1 MTDSYSRRQLA
12 GSDVNRPTREEFEA
26 NRVRD
31 INQYNFENKDQ
42 TIPVGHVIQ
51 EKATGFTGFGTIK
64 FRYKRWDGTKYVS
77 ATKDEYQTYV
87 NTKGFI
93 GPPNPQGIV
102 QKTADLYEG
111 KKPPAGDAG
120 NAGDAGGGNA
130 ESEPVNQ
137 DPTYGNETVELQRS
151 GWEKDIK
158 ENLRY
163 PYERMESTQ
172 DYIQFSVIEYKRA
185 GRTGGPVGTN
195 RLNQGTGVQN
205 RFTDPRNG
213 QRDLN
218 ADILGSVTLPVPSQ
232 IGDNNGADYGSGNLN
247 FLQEAGLGVA
257 SDVIAGNQEGLRSAG
272 ARIKNLIGTIS
283 GNSDNLVNNFFAN
296 QAVGAFGGNLDFNQ
310 LLARSSGVI
319 INPNMELLFTGP
331 KLRSFTFAFKFTPRF
346 SKEAE
351 EIRQIIRVFK
361 KHSSPKSNGIFLK
374 SPNIFQIRYLGEG
387 GQNHQFLNRFKLCAL
402 TNMTVNYTGDGVY
415 ATYDDG
421 TPVSTIMTLTFNELT
436 PVYAED
442 YNDSVGGV
450 GY

>member
-12 GSDVNRPTREEFEA
+12 GAEVNRPTREELDA

-42 TIPVGHVIQ
+42 TIPVGHIIEEQ
-51 EKATGFTGFGTIK
+51 IPFLGAGKM
-64 FRYKRWDGTKYVS
+64 RYKRWDGTKYVS
-77 ATKDEYQTYV
+77 ATKSEYETYA

-93 GPPNPQGIV
+93 GPPNPQGII

-111 KKPPAGDAG
+111 GKLPAGG
-120 NAGDAGGGNA
+120 SGGGV
-130 ESEPVNQ
+130 EPQEVNK
-137 DPTYGNETVELQRS
+137 DPIEAIDTTFNPSSR
-151 GWEKDIK
+151 EKNIK

-172 DYIQFSVIEYKRA
+172 DYIKFSVIEYKRQ
-185 GRTGGPVGTN
+185 GLTGGPVGTN
-195 RLNQGTGVQN
+195 RLNQGTGVQSQ
-205 RFTDPRNG
+205 FSTQIPERN
-213 QRDLN
+213 LN
-218 ADILGSVTLPVPSQ
+218 ADILGTVTLPVPSQ
-232 IGDNNGADYGSGNLN
+232 IGDNNGANYGGGGLN
-247 FLQEAGLGVA
+247 FLQERGLGIA
-257 SDVIAGNQEGLRSAG
+257 SDAINGEFNTAKGQILGLLGSLSKTKEGQV
-272 ARIKNLIGTIS
+272 
-283 GNSDNLVNNFFAN
+283 LVESFFAN
-296 QAVGAFGGNLDFNQ
+296 KAINAFGGNVDLNQ
-310 LLARSSGVI
+310 LLVRSRGAI
-319 INPNMELLFTGP
+319 INPNMELLFSGP

-351 EIRQIIRVFK
+351 EVRQIIRVFK
-361 KHSSPKSNGIFLK
+361 KHSAPRTGGQKNFLK
-374 SPNIFQIRYLGEG
+374 SPDIFQIRYLGEG

-436 PVYAED
+436 PVYNED
-442 YNDSVGGV
+442 YNDKVGGV